1 VGGVWDLSIRCLICA
16 LGAYFLQAG
25 GCDLHEWYKGNVD
38 PFVKSLL
45 VYLGDAVWALKREKA
60 QLRNAFADAVLK
72 LEQEKETADL
82 RMKLEQQQK
91 ESADALTK
99 LEESKTEALN
109 KLEQSKREA
118 VVLRNCVRVAVIL
131 AVAMAVMKLGWCV

>member
-1 VGGVWDLSIRCLICA
+1 LICA

-25 GCDLHEWYKGNVD
+25 GCDLHEWYEGHID

-45 VYLGDAVWALKREKA
+45 VDLRDAVWALKREKA
-60 QLRNAFADAVLK
+60 QLRNAFADAMLK
-72 LEQEKETADL
+72 LEQEKETVDL

-99 LEESKTEALN
+99 LEESKTEVLN
-109 KLEQSKREA
+109 KLEQSKREE

-131 AVAMAVMKLGWCV
+131 AVAMAFMKLGWCV

>member
-1 VGGVWDLSIRCLICA
+1 LH
-16 LGAYFLQAG
+16 AG
-25 GCDLHEWYKGNVD
+25 GCDLHEWYEGHVD

-45 VYLGDAVWALKREKA
+45 VDLRDAVWALKCEKA

-99 LEESKTEALN
+99 LEESKMEALN
-109 KLEQSKREA
+109 KLE
-118 VVLRNCVRVAVIL
+118 
-131 AVAMAVMKLGWCV
+131 

>member
-1 VGGVWDLSIRCLICA
+1 
-16 LGAYFLQAG
+16 
-25 GCDLHEWYKGNVD
+25 
-38 PFVKSLL
+38 VKSLL
-45 VYLGDAVWALKREKA
+45 VDLRDVVWALKREKA

-72 LEQEKETADL
+72 LEREKETADL

-99 LEESKTEALN
+99 LEESKTEVLN
-109 KLEQSKREA
+109 KLEQSKREV

-131 AVAMAVMKLGWCV
+131 AVDMAFMKLGWCV

>member
-1 VGGVWDLSIRCLICA
+1 

-25 GCDLHEWYKGNVD
+25 GCDLHEWYEGHVD
-38 PFVKSLL
+38 PFVKSLFVDL
-45 VYLGDAVWALKREKA
+45 RDAVWALKREKV

-72 LEQEKETADL
+72 LEQEKKEIADL

-99 LEESKTEALN
+99 LEESKTEVLN

-131 AVAMAVMKLGWCV
+131 AVAMAFMKLGWCV